1 MHAKTYGTLINTQ
14 CGIKEMVHRIFK
26 AMVPQTNRKNIEL
39 DLLKRYTTLF
49 AIRHLVD
56 GGIDQRLSR
65 HCDSFAIMSSTFRH
79 ILTNWYITED
89 KTWNAQE
96 QDETADGLYCN
107 FIINVII
114 FILIINI
121 VILL

>member
-1 MHAKTYGTLINTQ
+1 MHARTYGTLVNTQ

-56 GGIDQRLSR
+56 GGIDQRLSQR
-65 HCDSFAIMSSTFRH
+65 CDGFASMTSNFRH
-79 ILTNWYITED
+79 LLTNWYITED
-89 KTWNAQE
+89 KVTSNKHDKE
-96 QDETADGLYCN
+96 DDGLYCN
-107 FIINVII
+107 FIIY
-114 FILIINI
+114 
-121 VILL
+121 

>member
-1 MHAKTYGTLINTQ
+1 MHARTYGTLINTQ

-26 AMVPQTNRKNIEL
+26 AMVSQTNCKNIEL

-56 GGIDQRLSR
+56 GGIDQRLSQR
-65 HCDSFAIMSSTFRH
+65 CDGFANMSSTFGH

-89 KTWNAQE
+89 KSLNE
-96 QDETADGLYCN
+96 KELDENVDGLYCN
-107 FIINVII
+107 FIIGYN
-114 FILIINI
+114 NI
-121 VILL
+121 CFDY